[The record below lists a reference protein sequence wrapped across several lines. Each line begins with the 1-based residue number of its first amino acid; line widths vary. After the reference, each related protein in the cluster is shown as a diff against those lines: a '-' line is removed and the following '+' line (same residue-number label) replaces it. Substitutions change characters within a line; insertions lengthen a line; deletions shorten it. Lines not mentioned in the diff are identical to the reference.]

1 MNGINL
7 LLNKFMKAS
16 NSDSYIEA
24 ICDFSKEHEI
34 EIEEIVDN
42 LDPILKKQVEIE
54 FIRKNYF
61 PNRKLEGSMDEFFSD
76 I

>member
-1 MNGINL
+1 MDGINL
-7 LLNKFMKAS
+7 LLNKFMKAAG
-16 NSDSYIEA
+16 SDSYIET
-24 ICDFSKEHEI
+24 ICDFSKEHDI

-42 LDPILKKQVEIE
+42 LDPILKKQVETE

-61 PNRKLEGSMDEFFSD
+61 PNKKLEGSMDDFFSD